1 VSPERAAELIAT
13 EGLSTAAVESAL
25 GGEFSL
31 RFEAPATFERL
42 FLDTFDGLL
51 YGAGR
56 TLRSE
61 RGRLQLVER
70 SSARV
75 SGDVEFAQP
84 SGPVMAAELPPG
96 ELREVVARVIDVR
109 ALIPTARVRLEVVA
123 GAVLNEMDK
132 TVVRIVL
139 ERGEFVSPTGRA
151 SPLRARLRL
160 APVRGYDTELA
171 RVRSLL
177 VEQFTLTEAD
187 ATLHEEAVRAA
198 GGTPEGIGSKVEV
211 SLIRGQRA
219 DAAAVAVLRR
229 LVAVMDANLP
239 GMLADTDTEFLHD
252 YRVSVRRTRAVLKEL
267 KRVFPPAE
275 LATMRAEF
283 RWLQQATGDA
293 RDLDVYVLGFDS
305 LAAQVPQEMRG
316 DLEPLLSV
324 LRNRRLVAHGLL
336 VRALRSQ
343 RTAALRSDWLALLDG
358 LVARAWDDRPDAI
371 RPIGEVA
378 GGRIRK
384 VYRQMLRMGAAI
396 EAGGVGTPP
405 EDYHELRKQ
414 GKELRYLLELFGV
427 PLYSSEV
434 VRPMFRTLKALQ
446 DVLGR
451 HQDLEVQSAM
461 LRSLRDEVSS
471 FPGGPG
477 ALMAMGVLVQR
488 LEAEAQA
495 ARDEFASVFAPFAG
509 KPQRALVD
517 ETFAP

>member
-1 VSPERAAELIAT
+1 VSPARAAELIVT
-13 EGLSTAAVESAL
+13 EGPSPAAVESAL
-25 GGEFSL
+25 GGEFAV
-31 RFEAPATFERL
+31 RFETPAMFERVY
-42 FLDTFDGLL
+42 LDTFDGLL

-56 TLRSE
+56 TLRWE

-75 SGDVEFAQP
+75 TDEVELAQP

-96 ELREVVARVIDVR
+96 ELREAVARVIDVR
-109 ALIPTARVRLEVVA
+109 ALIPTARVRLEVVGA
-123 GAVLNEMDK
+123 AVLDELDK
-132 TVVRIVL
+132 TVVRIVV
-139 ERGEFVSPTGRA
+139 ERGESVSPIGRP

-160 APVRGYDTELA
+160 APVRGYDGELG

-177 VEQFTLTEAD
+177 EDRFALTDAD

-198 GGTPEGIGSKVEV
+198 GGAPEGVGSKVEV
-211 SLIRGQRA
+211 SLAPGQRA

-229 LVAVMDANLP
+229 LSEVMDANRP

-293 RDLDVYVLGFDS
+293 RDLDVYVLGFDA
-305 LAAQVPQEMRG
+305 LAAQVPQDMRG

-336 VRALRSQ
+336 VRALRSH
-343 RTAALRSDWLALLDG
+343 RATALRSDWVALLDG
-358 LVARAWDDRPDAI
+358 LAARAWDDRPDAI

-378 GGRIRK
+378 GERIRA
-384 VYRQMLRMGAAI
+384 VYRRMLRMGAAI
-396 EAGGVGTPP
+396 EAGGVETPP

-414 GKELRYLLELFGV
+414 GKELRYLLELFGA
-427 PLYSSEV
+427 PLFSSEV
-434 VRPMFRTLKALQ
+434 VRPMIKTLKALQ

-451 HQDLEVQSAM
+451 HQDLEVQTAM

-471 FPGGPG
+471 FPGGPA

-488 LEAEAQA
+488 LEAGAQA
-495 ARDEFASVFAPFAG
+495 AREEFASVFAPFAG
-509 KPQRALVD
+509 KAQRALVD
-517 ETFAP
+517 ETFAS

>member
-1 VSPERAAELIAT
+1 VSPARAVELIAT
-13 EGLSTAAVESAL
+13 EGLSTAAVETAL
-25 GGEFSL
+25 GSEFTL
-31 RFEAPATFERL
+31 RFEAPVTFERL

-56 TLRSE
+56 TLRWE
-61 RGRLQLVER
+61 RGRLQLAER
-70 SSARV
+70 STARV
-75 SGDVEFAQP
+75 TEEVEFEQP
-84 SGPVMAAELPPG
+84 GAAVMAAELPASG
-96 ELREVVARVIDVR
+96 LRDAVVRVIDVR
-109 ALIPTARVRLEVVA
+109 ALIPTARVRLEVA
-123 GAVLNEMDK
+123 AAAVLDGLDK
-132 TVVRIVL
+132 TVVRIVV
-139 ERGEFVSPTGRA
+139 ERGEFVSPIGRV
-151 SPLRARLRL
+151 SPLRERVRL
-160 APVRGYDTELA
+160 APVRGYDGELA

-177 VEQFTLTEAD
+177 TDRFALTDAD

-198 GGTPEGIGSKVEV
+198 GGAPEGVGSKVEV
-211 SLIRGQRA
+211 SLTRGQRA
-219 DAAAVAVLRR
+219 DAAVVAVLRR
-229 LVAVMDANLP
+229 LVEVMDANRP

-252 YRVSVRRTRAVLKEL
+252 YRVSIRRTRAVLKEL

-293 RDLDVYVLGFDS
+293 RDLDVYVLGFDA
-305 LAAQVPQEMRG
+305 LAAQVPQDMRG

-343 RTAALRSDWLALLDG
+343 RATALRSDWVALLDG
-358 LVARAWDDRPDAI
+358 LVPRAWDDRPDAI
-371 RPIGEVA
+371 RPISEVA
-378 GGRIRK
+378 GERIRK
-384 VYRQMLRMGAAI
+384 VYRRMLRMGAAI
-396 EAGGVGTPP
+396 EAGGVHTPP

-414 GKELRYLLELFGV
+414 GKELRYLLELFGA

-434 VRPMFRTLKALQ
+434 VRPMIKTLKALQ
-446 DVLGR
+446 DVLGH
-451 HQDLEVQSAM
+451 HQDLEVQMAM

-471 FPGGPG
+471 FPGGPA

-488 LEAEAQA
+488 LEAGAQA
-495 ARDEFASVFAPFAG
+495 ARDEFANVFGAFAA